1 LPDGDVAGDDWENK
15 QENKQ
20 MKTLIIKHVENEGPV
35 TIGEYLK
42 KNKIESKTVEL
53 WRGDK
58 LPDDLTGI
66 SSVVC
71 LGGPMNVYEEEKHPF
86 LKKEDAFIKE
96 MLKKYIPY
104 FGVCLDAQ
112 LLAKAAGAKVYKAAE
127 EEIGWFKIKLT
138 DEGRKDNIFSGLDTE
153 VLDVFQWHGD
163 TFDVPKDGVLLAE
176 GDKVK
181 NQAFRIG
188 NAYGFQFHVEVD
200 EEKLAEWFAD
210 DPRKEGFVAYHKSIN
225 TVYSK
230 NAEKIY
236 MNFFKEPDLK
246 RSAPYPIS

>member
-1 LPDGDVAGDDWENK
+1 
-15 QENKQ
+15 
-20 MKTLIIKHVENEGPV
+20 MKILIIKHVENEGPV

-42 KNKIESKTVEL
+42 KNKIESETVEL
-53 WRGDK
+53 WRGEE
-58 LPDDLTGI
+58 LPSDLSGI

-96 MLKKYIPY
+96 VLKKDIPY
-104 FGVCLDAQ
+104 FGVCLGAQ

-127 EEIGWFKIKLT
+127 EEIGWSKIKLT
-138 DEGRKDNIFSGLDTE
+138 DEGRKDKIFSGLDTD

-163 TFDVPKDGVLLAE
+163 TFDIPKDGILLAE

-188 NAYGFQFHVEVD
+188 NAYGFQFHVEID
-200 EEKLAEWFAD
+200 EEKLAEWFAG
-210 DPRKEGFVAYHKSIN
+210 DPRKDGFVEYLKKIKISYLQIAK
-225 TVYSK
+225 
-230 NAEKIY
+230 KIY
-236 MNFFKEPDLK
+236 KNIF
-246 RSAPYPIS
+246 